1 MSISCASDSL
11 HELPNKPPVAV
22 IEGERSLLVGSEV
35 VFSGHLSS
43 DPNGDALEYQ
53 WDFGDGE
60 SASEMR
66 AAHVYA
72 SEGFFEVMLTVTD
85 EGGLSASTTIEILVS
100 ENLPPEVHVEAPVAA
115 LIDQPLLI
123 RGIAEDPEGMSLTYS
138 WSFGDE
144 DESTRAMVTP
154 EVEKTYRVEGEYNI
168 SLTVTDE
175 LGASSRAER
184 PIRLVYNPFA
194 PGQRWEGTYL
204 CPQGVTNLTLHI
216 TGVDLL
222 GVVATFDFFHE
233 ESGSDGDYSMHGNFN
248 PETDNIEFFPD
259 SWNSQPTGY
268 MEVGMIGVV
277 TEEGGEITF
286 DGDITNITCGF
297 FSVKLVGE

>member
-1 MSISCASDSL
+1 ERTPPYFLAFRRRKGASNQQNQSNGEFSRPAIGSFSLDLNQVHSGIFTEFGLWDWLLSEPIYDMSACTMPQISCCSLFLSVFGVLSSMSISCASDSL

-115 LIDQPLLI
+115 LIDQ
-123 RGIAEDPEGMSLTYS
+123 
-138 WSFGDE
+138 
-144 DESTRAMVTP
+144 
-154 EVEKTYRVEGEYNI
+154 
-168 SLTVTDE
+168 
-175 LGASSRAER
+175 
-184 PIRLVYNPFA
+184 
-194 PGQRWEGTYL
+194 
-204 CPQGVTNLTLHI
+204 
-216 TGVDLL
+216 
-222 GVVATFDFFHE
+222 
-233 ESGSDGDYSMHGNFN
+233 
-248 PETDNIEFFPD
+248 
-259 SWNSQPTGY
+259 
-268 MEVGMIGVV
+268 
-277 TEEGGEITF
+277 
-286 DGDITNITCGF
+286 
-297 FSVKLVGE
+297 